1 MSSLT
6 SYHGVQALD
15 PDPVGDGGLA
25 IQNDLKSLV
34 DWIPHKASALDPVG
48 LTARYQR
55 SRSRCSLA

>member
-6 SYHGVQALD
+6 SYHGVQVLD

-25 IQNDLKSLV
+25 IQNNLKSLV
-34 DWIPHKASALDPVG
+34 DWIPTKGSALDPVG